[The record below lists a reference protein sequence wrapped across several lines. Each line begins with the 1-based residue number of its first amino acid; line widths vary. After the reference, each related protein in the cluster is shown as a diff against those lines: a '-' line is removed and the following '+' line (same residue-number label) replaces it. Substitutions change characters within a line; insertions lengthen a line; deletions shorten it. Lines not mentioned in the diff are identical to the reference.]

1 MKENIAVIINN
12 YLKVFPNEKERL
24 ALVSD
29 FLLSSDENDL
39 IDWNN
44 YKGHLTASAIVYS
57 KNEDSFLVL
66 HHKDLN
72 MYMYPG
78 GHIDSNDKSLLEAAL
93 RELYEETGLS
103 DLELY
108 SVMEGKNIPL
118 DIDTHIIPFNE
129 RVNMKEHYHF
139 DFRYLFLVNEP
150 CEVKIDKSEC
160 SSYKWISSNDL
171 IEDEVFSVIVKKIK
185 NLL

>member
-1 MKENIAVIINN
+1 
-12 YLKVFPNEKERL
+12 
-24 ALVSD
+24 
-29 FLLSSDENDL
+29 
-39 IDWNN
+39 
-44 YKGHLTASAIVYS
+44 
-57 KNEDSFLVL
+57 
-66 HHKDLN
+66 

-93 RELYEETGLS
+93 RELYEGTGLS
-103 DLELY
+103 NLKLY
-108 SVMEGKNIPL
+108 SVMEGNNIPL

-129 RVNMKEHYHF
+129 RVNMNEHYHF

-160 SSYKWISSNDL
+160 FSYKWISSNDL